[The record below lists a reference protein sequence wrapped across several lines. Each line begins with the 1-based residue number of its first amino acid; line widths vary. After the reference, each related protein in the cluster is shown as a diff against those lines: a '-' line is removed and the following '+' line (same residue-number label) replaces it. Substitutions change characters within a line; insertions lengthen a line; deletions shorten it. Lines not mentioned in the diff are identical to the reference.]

1 MRSPRRPAR
10 ILLDLGQVLSGP
22 MDPSVFH
29 PLLAELE
36 IEEAAFLKAWALL
49 RRDYDEGILDGP
61 RYWGQTLASCG
72 VPDAEAFVGARL
84 GELHET
90 DIAAWMSPRPA
101 VHTLLEGLL
110 DSGVELAILSNMPRG
125 IGSRFVA
132 AWPCIG
138 RIALRF
144 FSGDEGF
151 AKPDPAFY
159 RHFLERSGWSA
170 DHTLFVDD
178 MAPNI
183 ATAAALGF
191 SVHHFTNEKA
201 ALEALRSWAA

>member
-29 PLLAELE
+29 PLLAELG
-36 IEEAAFLKAWALL
+36 ISEAAFLETWALR

-61 RYWGQTLASCG
+61 SYWRQTLASCG
-72 VPDAEAFVGARL
+72 VGDAGAFVEARL
-84 GELHET
+84 AELHET

-101 VHTLLEGLL
+101 VHALLEGFL

-132 AWPCIG
+132 AWPLIG

-159 RHFLERSGWSA
+159 LHFLERSGWSA
-170 DHTLFVDD
+170 DHTLFIDD
-178 MAPNI
+178 TARNI
-183 ATAAALGF
+183 EAATALGF
-191 SVHHFTNEKA
+191 AVHHFIEEKA
-201 ALEALRSWAA
+201 ALKALRSWAN